1 MLASH
6 RDGQRAINPP
16 VWKPTLPTLT
26 IALRT
31 APVWSVLQGCL
42 ICVGIHVTWFNTRA
56 GLLHH
61 QQHSKT
67 ALHMEGMI
75 PRSIIG
81 GVFHHKYLTD
91 WTNSHLLQDVLSSWQ
106 RNMPETM
113 LQIVCRGKA
122 DSQQSLPMSTY
133 PIRSDSAQKCW
144 VPMAP
149 IDFICTCEHSA
160 LLHIRPEEPGRWD
173 KHKSHKKV
181 SWLKRLTQ
189 QHAQRLQQQQ
199 GQKRILLIH
208 LPLSQ
213 DDPFSSNRP
222 FPLFFSPR
230 ALRFYG

>member
-1 MLASH
+1 MQ
-6 RDGQRAINPP
+6 DYCIINNTPKLLCT
-16 VWKPTLPTLT
+16 WREWFH
-26 IALRT
+26 A
-31 APVWSVLQGCL
+31 VLL
-42 ICVGIHVTWFNTRA
+42 
-56 GLLHH
+56 
-61 QQHSKT
+61 
-67 ALHMEGMI
+67 
-75 PRSIIG
+75 
-81 GVFHHKYLTD
+81 GVFFTTSTSQM

-230 ALRFYG
+230 AHRFYG